1 MATGP
6 VLTKKTNSVVT
17 RQAPGVATQ
26 PSNSTVGD
34 LNSGPFSINTA
45 PAPAQVTSAPS
56 AAVGTSQYTGLA
68 KNSSAKGS
76 GVPQSFI
83 DGIANLAAQDTQTG
97 HTQFNYNGQS
107 YPLPGGGQLGA
118 AATGQANPPMSQQQ
132 FDDTVQ
138 KAWNSLPPDKKQ
150 EYIQSDQTAVT
161 DLNQKNLQGYV
172 TNTALGAPA
181 LNTAAANK
189 TWQTVVQPAL
199 NKSTAAQD
207 AQVTGDRAAE
217 GQIAGNAAKYGTTLD
232 QNQALRMAGI
242 QSTNSYDTGQAQR
255 YEDAV
260 NSTNAQNTALGQQ
273 WTNAANSTNANQT
286 GLFNTLSGQNSAAN
300 ANQNALTSQN
310 ASALN
315 GITSNQNQLLS
326 NLGGQV
332 SSANAQQNQILSE
345 FKQQL
350 AGMNQQDQAAY
361 LQYISETNPLM
372 AQMIAQGSNPDYVA
386 NQENAVEQYK
396 KNYNPEITDQERLLG
411 ELARRK
417 FESDDQS
424 SREAQMQQ
432 LAGRGLKSGGLVI
445 AGTQS
450 AREQNSQDR
459 QLNELGL
466 SAQAVSRAERNRAGY
481 TDASASLRN
490 ADDAMRNFQDQY
502 AQNDAVRRGNLA
514 QQRDQQELNTSW
526 QQTQRDKYGYDAG
539 TQTVTNNFNRNLDYF
554 NSGTTTNEDN
564 TARANDIFN
573 NGTTTNVDNSKRDQ
587 STFDAGTLTNDNNFG
602 RTTGAIT
609 TNLGINQGNLI
620 NTGTSVST
628 NIGVSDANGARI
640 WGPGGTLDHA
650 DLNAGSELTANN
662 LAPLTRIPNL
672 ANEASTA
679 QGGAQTAGNLAAIQ
693 NTIQRGGTS
702 DQLAALAQALG
713 IPNGVQALNAARG
726 LN

>member
-1 MATGP
+1 MATGL
-6 VLTKKTNSVVT
+6 VKKNQTVVT
-17 RQAPGVATQ
+17 RQAPGAATQ
-26 PSNSTVGD
+26 PSNSVPGA
-34 LNSGPFSINTA
+34 LNSGPFTINTA
-45 PAPAQVTSAPS
+45 PPPPQVTSAPS
-56 AAVGTSQYTGLA
+56 TAVGTSQYTGLA
-68 KNSSAKGS
+68 KNSSAKGT

-83 DGIANLAAQDTQTG
+83 DGIANLAAQDTQAG
-97 HTQFNYNGQS
+97 HTQFNYNGQNYS
-107 YPLPGGGQLGA
+107 LPGGGTIGA

-150 EYIQSDQTAVT
+150 QYIQQDQTAVAGINT
-161 DLNQKNLQGYV
+161 GNITGYA
-172 TNTALGAPA
+172 TQTALGAPA
-181 LNTAAANK
+181 INTAAANK
-189 TWQTVVQPAL
+189 TWNTTVQPAL
-199 NKSTAAQD
+199 NKSTVAQD
-207 AQVTGDRAAE
+207 AQVTGDHQAE
-217 GQIAGNAAKYGTTLD
+217 DEIAGNAAKYGTTLD

-242 QSTNSYDTGQAQR
+242 KTTNDANSGLAADYMGATQA
-255 YEDAV
+255 A
-260 NSTNAQNTALGQQ
+260 NAQNLIYGQQ
-273 WTNAANSTNANQT
+273 WTDAANSTNANQT
-286 GLFNTLSGQNSAAN
+286 GLFNNLSSAN
-300 ANQNALTSQN
+300 AATSANQTGLFNQNAST
-310 ASALN
+310 LN

-332 SSANAQQNQILSE
+332 SSSNAQQNQILGE

-350 AGMNQQDQAAY
+350 SAMNKQDQAAY

-372 AQMIAQGSNPDYVA
+372 AQMIAQGSNPAYVA

-396 KNYNPEITDQERLLG
+396 KNYNPEVTDQERLLA

-481 TDASASLRN
+481 TDASATLRN

-539 TQTVTNNFNRNLDYF
+539 SQTVRDNFGRNLDYY
-554 NSGTTTNEDN
+554 NAGTQTNEDN
-564 TARANDIFN
+564 TGRANDIFN
-573 NGTTTNVDNSKRDQ
+573 NGTMTNTTNSMRDQ
-587 STFDAGTLTNDNNFG
+587 STFNAGTTTNNDNFG

-609 TNLGINQGNLI
+609 TNIGINQGNLG
-620 NTGTSVST
+620 NTLTAT
-628 NIGVSDANGARI
+628 GVSMGTNSANDTRYQ
-640 WGPGGTLDHA
+640 GGLDHG
-650 DLNAGSELTANN
+650 DLNAGSELTASNI
-662 LAPLTRIPNL
+662 APGLRVQNR
-672 ANEASTA
+672 AAEVSSA
-679 QGGAQTAGNLAAIQ
+679 QGGAQTAA
-693 NTIQRGGTS
+693 
-702 DQLAALAQALG
+702 
-713 IPNGVQALNAARG
+713 NAAGIRSGIQTG
-726 LN
+726 LTKEQIDALEKVLGYKIGDQQVATAKGMG

>member
-6 VLTKKTNSVVT
+6 VLTKKTNNVVT

-34 LNSGPFSINTA
+34 LNSGPFVINTA
-45 PAPAQVTSAPS
+45 PPPPNVTSAPS

-83 DGIANLAAQDTQTG
+83 DGIANLAAQDTQAG
-97 HTQFNYNGQS
+97 HTQFNYNGQN
-107 YPLPGGGQLGA
+107 YALPGGGQLGA

-150 EYIQSDQTAVT
+150 EYIQADQTTIAGINKT
-161 DLNQKNLQGYV
+161 QLQGQAAKV
-172 TNTALGAPA
+172 ALGAPA
-181 LNTAAANK
+181 IAANAANK
-189 TWQTVVQPAL
+189 NWTQNVQPAL
-199 NKSTAAQD
+199 NASTTAQAAQL
-207 AQVTGDRAAE
+207 TGDRQAE
-217 GQIAGNAAKYGTTLD
+217 GQIAGNAAKYGQTLD
-232 QNQALRMAGI
+232 QNQALRIAGVNT
-242 QSTNSYDTGQAQR
+242 TNAYDTGQAQR

-286 GLFNTLSGQNSAAN
+286 GLFNNLSSANLAAN
-300 ANQNALTSQN
+300 ANQSGLASQN
-310 ASALN
+310 ASTLN
-315 GITSNQNQLLS
+315 GISANQNQLLS
-326 NLGGQV
+326 GLGSAVG
-332 SSANAQQNQILSE
+332 SANSQQTALLGKFQ
-345 FKQQL
+345 QQL
-350 AGMNQQDQAAY
+350 SAMNQQDQAAY

-372 AQMIAQGSNPDYVA
+372 AEMIARGSNPEYVA
-386 NQENAVEQYK
+386 NQENAVAQYK
-396 KNYNPEITDQERLLG
+396 ANYNPEVTDQERLLA

-417 FESDDQS
+417 YESDDQS

-466 SAQAVSRAERNRAGY
+466 SAQAVARAERNRAGY
-481 TDASASLRN
+481 ADASSVLRN
-490 ADDAMRNFQDQY
+490 ADDSMRQFQDQY

-514 QQRDQQELNTSW
+514 QQRDQQNLATTG
-526 QQTQRDKYGYDAG
+526 QVTQRDTLGYNAG
-539 TQTVTNNFNRNLDYF
+539 TQTVRDNYGRNLDYY
-554 NSGTTTNEDN
+554 NAGTQTNEDN
-564 TARANDIFN
+564 TGRANDIFN
-573 NGTTTNVDNSKRDQ
+573 NGTTTNRDNSMRDQ
-587 STFDAGTLTNDNNFG
+587 STFNAGTTTNTDNFG

-640 WGPGGTLDHA
+640 WGPGGTLA
-650 DLNAGSELTANN
+650 QGDLNAGSELTANN
-662 LAPLTRIPNL
+662 LAPGVAIQNRS
-672 ANEASTA
+672 AEVSSA
-679 QGGAQTAGNLAAIQ
+679 QGGAQTAANAAGIRGNIQ
-693 NTIQRGGTS
+693 TGLTAEKI
-702 DQLAALAQALG
+702 AALEKVLG
-713 IPNGVQALNAARG
+713 YSIGDQQVATAKG
-726 LN
+726 MG